1 MSLLDK
7 VVGAASD
14 LFGQHAEGGHS
25 LLAAIMQ
32 LVNNPQTG
40 GLAGF
45 MQSFE
50 TAGLGNIVKSW
61 VSTGENLPISATQ
74 IESALGNE
82 RIGQFASQLG
92 IDPAQA
98 SAKLAE
104 YLPQAIDKLTPDGNV
119 PTGESL
125 TAKGL
130 ELLKSK
136 LFG

>member
-1 MSLLDK
+1 MSFLDRVIDK
-7 VVGAASD
+7 AES
-14 LFGQHAEGGHS
+14 LFGQHAEGSNS

-40 GLAGF
+40 GLAGLV
-45 MQSFE
+45 QSFE
-50 TAGLGNIVKSW
+50 TAGLGDVARSW
-61 VSTGENLPISATQ
+61 VSTGENLPISAAQ
-74 IESALGNE
+74 IESVVGNE

-98 SAKLAE
+98 AEKLAE
-104 YLPQAIDKLTPDGNV
+104 YLPQVVDQLTPDGNV

-125 TAKGL
+125 TAKGV
-130 ELLKSK
+130 ELRKSK